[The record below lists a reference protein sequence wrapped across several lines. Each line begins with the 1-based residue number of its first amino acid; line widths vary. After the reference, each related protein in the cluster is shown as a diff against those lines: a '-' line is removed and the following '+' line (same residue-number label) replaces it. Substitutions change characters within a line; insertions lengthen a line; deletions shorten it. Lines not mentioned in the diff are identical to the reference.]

1 MSVHAIMLKP
11 QTMSG
16 TGKLMRGLVFA
27 GILAVSGL
35 VAGFSPLLGGVLCL
49 LALAVFIFTA
59 FKPYQGRNLLL
70 LLYAHGVVGLVSM
83 GIALSSPAVR
93 QLVVGHTRAILSFE
107 EGVALLLVAGIIGFV
122 AAVVIVTIPF
132 ALIVAA
138 AAAVVSKWHVGND
151 QTFASAFFHTLYTIL
166 SVLHFVVVAED
177 GEIKGHQD
185 GKERL
190 EKFGGP
196 GWLNVYP
203 QQMVALHIQ
212 GKITRVVG
220 AGTVMLKRGEKVK
233 AILPLSPKGGV
244 STMENVL
251 TRDRIALNVSV
262 LHAARIEPAGDT
274 KARLQ
279 KEAAAAEANLSQ
291 LISENASATAIEA
304 AEQSVEAARQKLQ
317 ALEHDPIIG
326 DELFQVYESTARLA
340 ALRAPDPYN
349 AVKFAILN
357 NLKDAIM
364 SEYSEDLFKIED
376 DNGDLET
383 KINRRKIKE
392 IEDMVTKKS
401 MGFGMGKGAK
411 LLIVDVAD
419 ITFPPEIKE
428 KIEQQVKTLIEEKI
442 QETEARIAESKAK
455 ANMIAARAK
464 AQAAIMAGKG
474 EGEARAA
481 LFREILRELKRERLP
496 QEQIA
501 NAMLGLISATTSVKE
516 MKDLFKSSSF
526 LHRRY
531 PELMAD
537 QSNGGMVE

>member
-1 MSVHAIMLKP
+1 SVHAIMLKP

-16 TGKLMRGLVFA
+16 AGKLMRGLVFA

-35 VAGFSPLLGGVLCL
+35 VAAFSPLTGTILCL
-49 LALAVFIFTA
+49 FALAVFIFTG

-70 LLYAHGVVGLVSM
+70 LLYAHCVVGLVVM
-83 GIALSSPAVR
+83 GMAMSNPAIR
-93 QLVVGHTRAILSFE
+93 QFFVGHSNTTLSFE
-107 EGVALLLVAGIIGFV
+107 EGLALLLGSGIIGVV
-122 AAVVIVTIPF
+122 AAIVVVTIPF
-132 ALIVAA
+132 ALVVAA

-151 QTFASAFFHTLYTIL
+151 QTFTSAFFHTLYTIL

-177 GEIKGHQD
+177 GELKGHQD

-203 QQMVALHIQ
+203 QQVVALHIQ

-220 AGTVMLKRGEKVK
+220 AGTVMLKRGERVK

-244 STMENVL
+244 ATMENVL

-274 KARLQ
+274 QVRLQ
-279 KEAAAAEANLSQ
+279 KEAVAAEANLSQ
-291 LISENASATAIEA
+291 LISENASSTAVEA
-304 AEQSVEAARQKLQ
+304 AQQSVEAARQKLQ
-317 ALEHDPIIG
+317 ALKNDPVVG
-326 DELFQVYESTARLA
+326 DELFQVYESIARLA

-364 SEYSEDLFKIED
+364 SEFSEDLFKIEE
-376 DNGDLET
+376 DNGDLDA

-392 IEDMVTKKS
+392 IEDLVTKKS
-401 MGFGMGKGAK
+401 MAFGMGKGTK
-411 LLIVDVAD
+411 LLIVDIAD
-419 ITFPPEIKE
+419 ITFPPEIKD

-501 NAMLGLISATTSVKE
+501 SAMLGLISATTSVKE

-531 PELMAD
+531 PELMAE
-537 QSNGGMVE
+537 QGNGSMVE